1 MMGNTMAA
9 PRRVRKPL
17 LFRLTVAFAGG
28 LVAMGLGFALSE
40 RVLYEDGV
48 NLTGTFAQY
57 LIPTAVEA
65 PEIEPIVVES
75 GEGLG
80 PFSARGIGEPPV
92 GAVAPAVAAALAEA
106 LGRRLTV
113 LPFTPERVAEA

>member
-1 MMGNTMAA
+1 MLRYLAA
-9 PRRVRKPL
+9 HDVGRAINPQSVEGQIEGA
-17 LFRLTVAFAGG
+17 V
-28 LVAMGLGFALSE
+28 VMGLGYALSE
-40 RVLYEDGV
+40 RVVYEDGV
-48 NLTGTFAQY
+48 DLTGTFAQY

-65 PEIEPIVVES
+65 PEVETIIVES

-92 GAVAPAVAAALAEA
+92 GAVAPAVASALADA